1 MQLSLRNFA
10 TLVEQSAA
18 AVQANVSQILDFSAG
33 SVLRAILE
41 ANASVALWLQW
52 LILLVLQTARLATSS
67 GTDAD
72 SFGADFGF
80 TRLPA
85 VAAQGAVT
93 FSRYSPSQP
102 TLIPVGTLIS
112 TSDGVTQF
120 SVVADAANAA
130 WSASLNGYML
140 GIGVASITTP
150 VAAIQLG
157 AMGNVL
163 PNTITLLSSPI
174 AGVDTVVNAAALTGG
189 VNAEPDAAFRSRFQG
204 FMDSRSRA
212 TVQAITYAVLS
223 LQQNLSCTILE
234 NTDVAGMF
242 SPGTFVVTVDD
253 GSGSPPASLLSN
265 AQAAV
270 ESVRPVGSTF
280 ALRGPT
286 KVVADISLTLV
297 LAPGAD
303 AGATSASVSAAVSSF
318 VNTLPVGAGLSY
330 TRLAQLAY
338 DSSANVQNVVNLT
351 LQGSSQDLSV
361 SITSVIRLG
370 TLAINT

>member
-174 AGVDTVVNAAALTGG
+174 AGVDTVVNATALTGG

-318 VNTLPVGAGLSY
+318 VNALPVGAGLSY

>member
-120 SVVADAANAA
+120 SVVADTANAA
-130 WSASLNGYML
+130 WNASLNGYML